1 MNSMLTNFY
10 KFAEHHTVAFNSDK
24 TFYCTETK
32 CAVCVS
38 EQFCTSGEN
47 IGLTAVDIRFIKQ
60 TNPEYFI

>member
-24 TFYCTETK
+24 TSYCTETG
-32 CAVCVS
+32 CAGCVL
-38 EQFCTSGEN
+38 ETFCTSGEN
-47 IGLTAVDIRFIKQ
+47 IGLTKDDIQFIKQ